1 MRYTA
6 PIMPNRENE
15 AFELLI
21 EELNDPQQRAEYRA
35 PYDGYRP
42 SFMPRMLGGFLVF
55 CGNLVYGEAPS
66 YLKFRAVEV
75 IARVP
80 YHSWASA
87 AYTLLTFCYRSEA
100 RAMRLSTIS
109 RFARLAHDNETMHV
123 VVVSHLAESEQR
135 AGFFRHTLVP
145 MVFAFFYFWAS
156 YILYLINPRYSLEL
170 NYLFEEHAFEQYDR
184 FLTEHEDE
192 LKSKSVGSEFLTWY
206 GRHPI
211 SQYEFFESVRNDEL
225 VHRNR
230 SIREIGLHAN
240 RLTVAESD
248 ADRAPQAAA
257 DTDTEAVPVAA
268 LSHEERT

>member
-1 MRYTA
+1 
-6 PIMPNRENE
+6 MPHRENE
-15 AFELLI
+15 AFELLV
-21 EELNDPQQRAEYRA
+21 EELNDPQQRAEYAA
-35 PYDGYRP
+35 PYDDYRP
-42 SFMPRMLGGFLVF
+42 SFAPRMLGRFLVF
-55 CGNLVYGEAPS
+55 CGNVMYGEAPS

-109 RFARLAHDNETMHV
+109 RFSRLAHDNETMHV
-123 VVVSHLAESEQR
+123 VVVSHLAQHEHP
-135 AGFFRHTLVP
+135 AGFIRHTLVP

-184 FLTEHEDE
+184 FLREHEDE
-192 LKSKSVGSEFLTWY
+192 LKSKPVRSEFLLWY

-211 SQYEFFESVRNDEL
+211 NQYEFFESVRNDEL

-230 SIREIGLHAN
+230 SIREISLHAG
-240 RLTVAESD
+240 RLRTAED
-248 ADRAPQAAA
+248 ADEHAHAEAAA
-257 DTDTEAVPVAA
+257 DAPDAA
-268 LSHEERT
+268 SQAPAR